1 MSCINYQEN
10 SERINVG
17 RASFASLPGELR
29 NLAYATTLK
38 WSQPISVTFD
48 ATTQRFHS
56 PGVKRVDGRTP
67 LEVLALLSDLD
78 HNIRA
83 EARSYFFA
91 NNTFELKTTQSR
103 TTDPDYINV
112 YINFL
117 EDIGNVG
124 RRSLRCL
131 RLTVDGDS
139 KLHHPTADKA
149 IKLWELIGDC
159 TNLLTL
165 DIYAEIDYFYMNQQT
180 GLKMY
185 MSTDGYPIANPW
197 PAVLESIKYL
207 TNLRR
212 LVLRPVFS
220 SRWRFFEISVN
231 NRIATATR
239 TALEKVGKIRFRV
252 IRPIDEAGRLTDQI
266 KGSIRRGLRGSVGV
280 RVLMTEV
287 WEHYGAEVVIGQK
300 GGKKGEWE
308 VQGSGRCKPHERTFR
323 YCNGIR
329 D

>member
-1 MSCINYQEN
+1 MPDLNYQEN
-10 SERINVG
+10 SERINVD

-48 ATTQRFHS
+48 AATQRFHT

-67 LEVLALLSDLD
+67 LQILSLLSDLD
-78 HNIRA
+78 HNIRV

-91 NNTFELKTTQSR
+91 NNTFELMTTQSR
-103 TTDPDYINV
+103 TTDPDYIKI
-112 YINFL
+112 YIHFL
-117 EDIGNVG
+117 EDIGDIG
-124 RRSLRCL
+124 RRSLRWL
-131 RLTVDGDS
+131 RLTVNGDS
-139 KLHHPTADKA
+139 KQHRPTSDKA
-149 IKLWELIGDC
+149 IKLWELVGDC

-165 DIYAEIDYFYMNQQT
+165 DIYAEIDYFYMDQQA

-197 PAVLESIKYL
+197 PVVLESIKYL

-220 SRWRFFEISVN
+220 SRWRFFEVSIN
-231 NRIATATR
+231 NRIVTVTR
-239 TALEKVGKIRFRV
+239 TALENIGKIRFRV
-252 IRPIDEAGRLTDQI
+252 IRPIDEASCLTDQI

-280 RVLMTEV
+280 RVLMTEL
-287 WEHYGAEVVIGQK
+287 WEHYGAEVVIGR
-300 GGKKGEWE
+300 KGEKEGDWE
-308 VQGSGRCKPHERTFR
+308 VQGTGRCKPHERTFR

>member
-1 MSCINYQEN
+1 MSYLSYQEH
-10 SERINVG
+10 SERINVD

-48 ATTQRFHS
+48 AATQRFHD

-67 LEVLALLSDLD
+67 LQVLALLSDLD

-91 NNTFELKTTQSR
+91 NNSFELKTTQSR
-103 TTDPDYINV
+103 TTHADYIQV
-112 YINFL
+112 YIKFL
-117 EDIGNVG
+117 EDIGDVG
-124 RRSLRCL
+124 RRSLRWL

-149 IKLWELIGDC
+149 IMFWELIGDC

-165 DIYAEIDYFYMNQQT
+165 DIYAEIDYFYMDQQA

-197 PAVLESIKYL
+197 PVVLESIKYL

-220 SRWRFFEISVN
+220 SRWRFFEVSVN
-231 NRIATATR
+231 NRIVTVTR
-239 TALEKVGKIRFRV
+239 TALEKVEKIRFRV
-252 IRPIDEAGRLTDQI
+252 IRPLDEAGRLTDQI

-287 WEHYGAEVVIGQK
+287 WEHYGAEVVIRQK
-300 GGKKGEWE
+300 GGKEEGWE
-308 VQGSGRCKPHERTFR
+308 VQCTGRCKPHERTFR
-323 YCNGIR
+323 YCNGIK